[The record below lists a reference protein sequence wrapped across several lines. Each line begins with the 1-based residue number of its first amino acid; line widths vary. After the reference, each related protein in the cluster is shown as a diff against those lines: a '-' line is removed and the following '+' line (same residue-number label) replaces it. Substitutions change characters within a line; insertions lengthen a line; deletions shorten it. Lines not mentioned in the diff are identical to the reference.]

1 MYFHE
6 DKITTTNRYS
16 LKDLL
21 KQYDATR
28 FENFLNTV
36 AYMLIPVAD
45 QAHALQD
52 IFRKHSSDLDKT
64 CSRQN
69 ASTDF
74 EDLLKLFH
82 GDATRSEN
90 FLNRVAYILVPAANQ
105 EHAVQ
110 AGWLNFRM
118 NFLKVTVHC
127 FPTHLTCSCHFYL
140 CFNFPF
146 FVWCDSNHIVLLS
159 STTPALYFLLYTI
172 DGWLS

>member
-1 MYFHE
+1 MCTST
-6 DKITTTNRYS
+6 KTKSLTTTNRYS

-52 IFRKHSSDLDKT
+52 IFRKHSSDLDTT

-74 EDLLKLFH
+74 E
-82 GDATRSEN
+82 A
-90 FLNRVAYILVPAANQ
+90 
-105 EHAVQ
+105 
-110 AGWLNFRM
+110 
-118 NFLKVTVHC
+118 
-127 FPTHLTCSCHFYL
+127 CSS
-140 CFNFPF
+140 F
-146 FVWCDSNHIVLLS
+146 FMVMPLELRIS
-159 STTPALYFLLYTI
+159 
-172 DGWLS
+172 